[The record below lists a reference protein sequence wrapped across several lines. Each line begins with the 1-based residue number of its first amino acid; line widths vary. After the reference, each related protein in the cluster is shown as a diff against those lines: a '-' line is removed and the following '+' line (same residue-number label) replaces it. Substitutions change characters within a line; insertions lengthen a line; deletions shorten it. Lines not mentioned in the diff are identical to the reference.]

1 MRSPMGTTKRALV
14 SIPALP
20 AAAAVFVLSQVL
32 RAAHRS
38 DLPSFPNQ
46 DPTGTF
52 GDPGRPPLRIVAVGD
67 SSITAPGVTRL
78 DNVWIRRVALELADR
93 YHVELIALAVGGSK
107 AHDVIEGQLDEA
119 VRLRPDIAVVSVG
132 SNDSLRGV
140 SQGRFE
146 RRLHHIVARL
156 EEVAAAVVVLGMGDL
171 GSIPRLPPTIRP
183 YVSRRGHIFDGICS
197 RVATEHPKTL
207 KVYTKGRMSSAF
219 WEDRSLFAPD
229 QFHAGDGGHAV
240 FAEET
245 LPSFLAALEMV
256 AAARPG

>member
-1 MRSPMGTTKRALV
+1 MAG
-14 SIPALP
+14 
-20 AAAAVFVLSQVL
+20 AAFVLSQVL

-52 GDPGRPPLRIVAVGD
+52 GDPDAPPLRIVALGD
-67 SSITAPGVTRL
+67 SSITAPGVSRL
-78 DNVWIRRVALELADR
+78 DNVWIRRVALGLAIR
-93 YHVELIALAVGGSK
+93 YRVELIALAVGGSK

-119 VRLRPDIAVVSVG
+119 VRLRPDIGVVSVG

-140 SQGRFE
+140 RRANFE
-146 RRLHHIVARL
+146 HRLHHILSRL
-156 EEVAAAVVVLGMGDL
+156 EEVADAVVVLGMGDL
-171 GSIPRLPPTIRP
+171 GSIPRLPPAIRP
-183 YVSRRGHIFDGICS
+183 YVSRRGRVFDGLCS
-197 RVATEHPKTL
+197 RVAAAHPKAV

-240 FAEET
+240 FAKEAM
-245 LPSFLAALEMV
+245 PAFLAAVAMV
-256 AAARPG
+256 EAARTARV